1 VIDSYELLL
10 LFIDL
15 FCDDEILVSN
25 EIQKM

>member
-1 VIDSYELLL
+1 MIDSYELLL